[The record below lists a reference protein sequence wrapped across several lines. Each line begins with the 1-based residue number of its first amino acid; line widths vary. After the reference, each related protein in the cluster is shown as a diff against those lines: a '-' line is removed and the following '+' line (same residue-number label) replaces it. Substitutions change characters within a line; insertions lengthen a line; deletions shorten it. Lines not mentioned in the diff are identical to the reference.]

1 MNELIQILEIS
12 QSRNGADFPLTINH
26 LLNICKK
33 AKKLKEKNLEREAD
47 LETKQHWEIMNA
59 ISPLIGQD

>member
-33 AKKLKEKNLEREAD
+33 AESLKSKRLEREAV
-47 LETKQHWEIMNA
+47 LEDEQHRKLLNEIGDYSQN
-59 ISPLIGQD
+59 

>member
-12 QSRNGADFPLTINH
+12 QSKNGADFPLTIGH

-33 AKKLKEKNLEREAD
+33 AESLKNKRLEREAV
-47 LETKQHWEIMNA
+47 LEDEQHRKLLNEIGDYSQN
-59 ISPLIGQD
+59 

>member
-26 LLNICKK
+26 LLNICKQAERLKQTRAELK
-33 AKKLKEKNLEREAD
+33 AEEEER
-47 LETKQHWEIMNA
+47 KHSRVMSEI
-59 ISPLIGQD
+59 SWGGQS